1 MLAKANRIVRG
12 DDFRRI
18 VRTGRRAGCDLAVVH
33 RARPEAAVARFGFIV
48 SKKVGNAVIRNRV
61 KRRLSEIVRAELGD
75 IDTADIV
82 IRALPSSATA
92 DLATLRAG
100 IAPLLVRR

>member
-18 VRTGRRAGCDLAVVH
+18 VRTGRRAGCELAVVH
-33 RARPEAAVARFGFIV
+33 RAKPEAADARFGFIV
-48 SKKVGNAVIRNRV
+48 SKRVGNAVIRNRV
-61 KRRLSEIVRAELGD
+61 KRRLSELVRAELGS
-75 IDTADIV
+75 IETADIV
-82 IRALPSSATA
+82 IRALPAAGAA

-100 IAPLLVRR
+100 IVPLLVRR

>member
-1 MLAKANRIVRG
+1 VLAKANRIVRG

-18 VRTGRRAGCDLAVVH
+18 VRTGRRAGGPVAVVH

-48 SKKVGNAVIRNRV
+48 SKQVGNAVIRNRV
-61 KRRLSEIVRAELGD
+61 RRRLSEIVREELHA
-75 IDTADIV
+75 IETADIV
-82 IRALPSSATA
+82 IRALPAAAEA
-92 DLATLRAG
+92 DFATLRAG